1 MLETFKSIDD
11 AKLACES
18 LAGRGPTIVW
28 LCGFGSDMTG
38 AKARAVRDWAQTQGR
53 GFLAFDYF
61 GHGASG
67 GDFSDGTI
75 GRWRA
80 DALAA
85 IDQLTAGPLLLVGS
99 SMGGWIASLAAVA
112 RPQRIAGLVLIAPA
126 LDFTETLLW
135 PSLPD
140 AARAELESTGRWL
153 RPGGV
158 PITRR
163 LIEEGRQWS
172 LMSHPIAFAGP
183 VRILQGQEDP
193 DVPWRHALQVAQAF
207 QSRDVRLT
215 LFKNAGH
222 RLSEPDEIA
231 ALLGVI
237 AEVAATAG

>member
-1 MLETFKSIDD
+1 MQDAFTSIDD
-11 AKLACES
+11 VKLACQT
-18 LAGRGPTIVW
+18 LAGREPTIVW
-28 LCGFGSDMTG
+28 LSGFGSDMTG
-38 AKARAVRDWAQTQGR
+38 AKAMAVKDWAQTQGR

-67 GDFSDGTI
+67 GDFSQGTI

-85 IDQLTAGPLLLVGS
+85 IDQLSAGPLLLIGS

-126 LDFTETLLW
+126 LDFTQALLW

-140 AARAELESTGRWL
+140 EARAELETTGQWL
-153 RPGGV
+153 RPGGGV
-158 PITRR
+158 ITRQ

-172 LMSHPIAFAGP
+172 LLSHPIAFAGP
-183 VRILQGQEDP
+183 VRILQGQEDQ
-193 DVPWRHALQVAQAF
+193 DVPWRHALKVAQAF
-207 QSRDVRLT
+207 ESRDVRLT
-215 LFKNAGH
+215 LFKRAGH

-237 AEVAATAG
+237 AEVASTAD